1 MDVLIRRLRQRV
13 IINYINLNDIF
24 GNKIN
29 EINEEDQY
37 NLIEILNEISKNNGY
52 YINLFLKK
60 WLQFLERN
68 NIEIFDEYYEILSE
82 LLSIKPLNA
91 TDYDI
96 ISYSIN
102 TDYKTGLDQRILMR
116 ETPNVI
122 SGLGTTG
129 LRTWEA
135 SIYLSYYLL
144 EQINLNNNKI
154 IEIFKDKNILELGTG
169 TGLVGMSV
177 YKYLND
183 YFKKL
188 YLTDGDSSL
197 IDKLQ
202 FNLNLNSIIS
212 GNDKSYED
220 KLKCSSLWWGQD
232 NLPSSDINTLL
243 AADVTYDSDVIPS
256 LVKTIKDSMVGDKSN
271 VEKSNVDTA
280 IVAATVRNLKTLRTW
295 EEHLNMGE
303 SEGIWNWQIVDTY
316 NSSDDN
322 DKLHKLVWFQTFN
335 TEIRIYRIDRII

>member
-13 IINYINLNDIF
+13 IVNSINLTDIF
-24 GNKIN
+24 GTKIN
-29 EINEEDQY
+29 EINEENQY
-37 NLIEILNEISKNNGY
+37 NLIEVLNEISQNNGY

-60 WLQFLERN
+60 WLQFLEKN

-82 LLSIKPLNA
+82 LLSVKPLDA

-102 TDYKTGLDQRILMR
+102 KDPKTGLDQRILMR
-116 ETPNVI
+116 ETPSII

-135 SIYLSYYLL
+135 SIYLSYYLT
-144 EQINLNNNKI
+144 EQINLNNTKI

-177 YKYLND
+177 YKYFNK

-212 GNDKSYED
+212 EDDKSYEE

-232 NLPSSDINTLL
+232 SLPASDINTLL

-256 LVKTIKDSMVGDKSN
+256 LVKTIKDSMVGDNS
-271 VEKSNVDTA
+271 SVDTA
-280 IVAATVRNLKTLRTW
+280 IVAATVRNIDTLRTW
-295 EEHLNMGE
+295 EENLNMGE
-303 SEGIWNWQIVDTY
+303 SDKVWNWQIVDTY
-316 NSSDDN
+316 NTSGDN
-322 DKLHKLVWFQTFN
+322 DKLHKLVWFQSFN